1 MPMHN
6 SEIADSFE
14 RLADLLEI
22 ENANPFRVRAYRNA
36 ARTVRGYPRG
46 MSDLLEDG
54 EDLSE
59 LPDIGK
65 DLAEKIHVMVET
77 GRLPLLEEVESRT
90 PPALSELMKIEGL
103 GAIRVKTLYKKLKV
117 KSLDDLK
124 IAAQEGKIREVSGFG
139 EKSEEKIRK
148 HIERYAGGQERTK
161 LMDAEDIAKPLVEYL
176 KKAEG
181 IKDIIIAGSYRRR
194 KETVGDLDIL
204 VTAKRGFTGKKG
216 DSSIMDHFTDYDEV
230 DEVVSKGK
238 TRSTVYLRSGMQVD
252 LRVVPQVSYGAAQ
265 HYFTGSK
272 SHNIAVRTM
281 GVKKGYKI
289 NEYGVFKG
297 DKRIAG
303 ETEKSVYE
311 KVGLPYIP
319 PELRESRGELDAAK
333 EGKLPKLITLEDIRG
348 NLHTHTKATD
358 GRNTLKEMAQAA
370 SELGYEYLGITD
382 HSKRLTVA
390 KGLNK
395 KRLLEQIEEIDKLNE
410 KLDDIVLLKS
420 IEVDILEDGSLDLP
434 DSVLK
439 KLDYVVGSIHHKFDL
454 SRKKQTERILKAM
467 DNDYFNILGHPSG
480 RLINKRD
487 AYEIDLEKVLRGAR
501 DSGCFIELNAQP
513 ERLDLTDDGCKMAKE
528 MGVKISIATDAHSSS
543 NLNYMRFGVDQARR
557 GWLEAKDVINC
568 RSFKELK
575 KLFKK

>member
-22 ENANPFRVRAYRNA
+22 ESANPFRVRAYRNA

-77 GRLPLLEEVESRT
+77 GKLPLLEEVESRT

-124 IAAQEGKIREVSGFG
+124 TAAQDGKIREVSGFG

-204 VTAKRGFTGKKG
+204 VTAKRGLTGKKG
-216 DSSIMDHFTDYDEV
+216 ESSIMGHFTDYDEV

-297 DKRIAG
+297 GKRIAG

-467 DNDYFNILGHPSG
+467 DNDYFSILGHPSG
-480 RLINKRD
+480 RLINERD

-568 RSFKELK
+568 RSLKELK

>member
-22 ENANPFRVRAYRNA
+22 ESANPFRVRAYRNA

-77 GRLPLLEEVESRT
+77 GKLPLLEEVESHT

-124 IAAQEGKIREVSGFG
+124 AAAQDGKIRQVSGFG

-161 LMDAEDIAKPLVEYL
+161 LMDAEDVAKPLIEYL

-194 KETVGDLDIL
+194 METVGDLDIL
-204 VTAKRGFTGKKG
+204 ITAKRGLTGKKG

-230 DEVVSKGK
+230 AEVVSKGK

-272 SHNIAVRTM
+272 SHNIAVRKM

-319 PELRESRGELDAAK
+319 PELRESRGELEAAK

-370 SELGYEYLGITD
+370 AKLGYEYLGITD

-390 KGLNK
+390 KGLNQ

-467 DNDYFNILGHPSG
+467 DNDCFNILGHPSG
-480 RLINKRD
+480 RLINERD

-501 DSGCFIELNAQP
+501 DSGCYIELNAQP

-543 NLNYMRFGVDQARR
+543 NLNYMRFGIDQARR

-568 RSFKELK
+568 RSLKELK

>member
-54 EDLSE
+54 ENLSE

-65 DLAEKIHVMVET
+65 DLAEKIQGMVET
-77 GRLPLLEEVESRT
+77 GKLPLLEEVESRT

-124 IAAQEGKIREVSGFG
+124 TAAQDGKIRGVSGFG

-204 VTAKRGFTGKKG
+204 VTAKKG
-216 DSSIMDHFTDYDEV
+216 SSIMDHFTSYDEV

-272 SHNIAVRTM
+272 SHNIAVRKM

-297 DKRIAG
+297 DERIAG

-319 PELRESRGELDAAK
+319 PELRESRGELESAK

-358 GRNTLKEMAQAA
+358 GRDTLEKMARAA
-370 SELGYEYLGITD
+370 AELGYEYLGITD

-395 KRLLEQIEEIDKLNE
+395 KRLLEQIEEINKLNE

-434 DSVLK
+434 DSILK

-480 RLINKRD
+480 RLINERE

-557 GWLEAKDVINC
+557 GWLETKDVINC
-568 RSFKELK
+568 RPLKELK
-575 KLFKK
+575 KLLSRNSHA